1 MVSKRGVSAEVL
13 QAPRESFA
21 PETSW
26 RGGGPAPAGALHR
39 AYAGIYPDDLDVS
52 SAVDEPAYVP
62 RRGSWRGQLGRMLRS
77 LAGRLVLAF
86 SALILLAAVAVS
98 AAAVRSLL
106 LHDERF
112 VLCTSDDIQVQ
123 GNAHLSRAQALSVF
137 APDLERNIFRM
148 SLAERRAD
156 LERLP
161 WVQHATVMRLL
172 PNHVRVQITERTPVA
187 FVRQG
192 TQIGMVD
199 ASGILLDMPPED
211 AGDPRYSFPVLTGI
225 AAEDPL
231 STRAARLEVY
241 QQFMKELDG
250 SGQKLSNAISEV
262 DVSNPEDVK
271 ALVTTGGSDI
281 LVHFGDENFLA
292 RYNEFEQ
299 HLPQWKQQY
308 PRLASA
314 DMRYEGQ
321 IVLEMQPGTATAD
334 KKQDAAAVA
343 PSNSVAAAAQ
353 VPKGEGPGA
362 PSTAAVK
369 KAVTKPAVKPLA
381 KAPAKPALKPVH
393 ATAKP
398 DANAKMFAALAAAH
412 KASQSKSPSGSGATP

>member
-1 MVSKRGVSAEVL
+1 VA
-13 QAPRESFA
+13 
-21 PETSW
+21 
-26 RGGGPAPAGALHR
+26 
-39 AYAGIYPDDLDVS
+39 DDLV
-52 SAVDEPAYVP
+52 YVP
-62 RRGSWRGQLGRMLRS
+62 RRGTWRGRLGRMLRS
-77 LAGRLVLAF
+77 LAGRIVLGV
-86 SALILLAAVAVS
+86 SAMVPLAAATVAGV
-98 AAAVRSLL
+98 AVRSLL
-106 LHDERF
+106 LHDNHF
-112 VLCTSDDIQVQ
+112 ILSTSDDIQVE
-123 GNAHLSRAQALSVF
+123 GNAHLSRAQVLSVF

-172 PNHVRVQITERTPVA
+172 PNHLRVQIVERTPVA

-192 TQIGMVD
+192 TQIGLVD
-199 ASGILLDMPPED
+199 AGGVLLDMPPED

-231 STRAARLEVY
+231 STRTARLEVY
-241 QQFMKELDG
+241 RQFMRELDG

-271 ALVTTGGSDI
+271 ALVTSGGSDI

-299 HLPQWKQQY
+299 HLPQWKAQY

-321 IVLEMQPGTATAD
+321 IVLEMQPGTTSTD
-334 KKQDAAAVA
+334 GKPDAASVAPAKSVAATTQVPKGVGPVA
-343 PSNSVAAAAQ
+343 PSN
-353 VPKGEGPGA
+353 
-362 PSTAAVK
+362 AVSN
-369 KAVTKPAVKPLA
+369 KAVSKPPVQPVAKAATKPA
-381 KAPAKPALKPVH
+381 AKPVVKPVH
-393 ATAKP
+393 ATAKA
-398 DANAKMFAALAAAH
+398 DANAKMYAALAAAH
-412 KASQSKSPSGSGATP
+412 KASQSKPAAGAGATP

>member
-1 MVSKRGVSAEVL
+1 MKTISKRGVSAEAL
-13 QAPRESFA
+13 QAPRESFV

-39 AYAGIYPDDLDVS
+39 AYAGIYPDDLDGTS
-52 SAVDEPAYVP
+52 MADEPVYVP
-62 RRGSWRGQLGRMLRS
+62 RRGTWRGRMGRMLRS
-77 LAGRLVLAF
+77 IAGRIVLAVG
-86 SALILLAAVAVS
+86 ALLLLAAAAVG
-98 AAAVRSLL
+98 AAAARSVLM
-106 LHDERF
+106 HDSRF
-112 VLCTSDDIQVQ
+112 ILSTSDDIQVE
-123 GNAHLSRAQALSVF
+123 GNAHLSRAQVLSVF

-199 ASGILLDMPPED
+199 ASGVLLDMPPED

-271 ALVTTGGSDI
+271 ALVTSGGSDI

-299 HLPQWKQQY
+299 HLPQWKTQY

-321 IVLEMQPGTATAD
+321 IVLEMQPGTPLAD
-334 KKQDAAAVA
+334 AKPDA
-343 PSNSVAAAAQ
+343 
-353 VPKGEGPGA
+353 A
-362 PSTAAVK
+362 PSTNSAA
-369 KAVTKPAVKPLA
+369 ADALA
-381 KAPAKPALKPVH
+381 AKPAMKPVAKAVSKPPVKPVTKVATKPSTKPVLKPVH

-412 KASQSKSPSGSGATP
+412 KASQSKSPGAAGATP

>member
-1 MVSKRGVSAEVL
+1 VG
-13 QAPRESFA
+13 
-21 PETSW
+21 
-26 RGGGPAPAGALHR
+26 
-39 AYAGIYPDDLDVS
+39 
-52 SAVDEPAYVP
+52 
-62 RRGSWRGQLGRMLRS
+62 
-77 LAGRLVLAF
+77 
-86 SALILLAAVAVS
+86 
-98 AAAVRSLL
+98 AAAVRGVL
-106 LHDERF
+106 LHDNRF
-112 VLCTSDDIQVQ
+112 VLSTSDDIQVS
-123 GNAHLSRAQALSVF
+123 GNAHLSRMQVLGVF

-148 SLAERRAD
+148 SLTERRAD

-161 WVQHATVMRLL
+161 WVQHAIVMRLL
-172 PNHVRVQITERTPVA
+172 PNHVRVQIIERTPVA

-199 ASGILLDMPPED
+199 SSGVLLDMPSED

-241 QQFMKELDG
+241 QQFMRELDG

-271 ALVTTGGSDI
+271 ALVTSGGSDI

-299 HLPQWKQQY
+299 HLPQWKTQY

-321 IVLEMQPGTATAD
+321 IVLEMQPGIPPTDAKT
-334 KKQDAAAVA
+334 DAAAVA
-343 PSNSVAAAAQ
+343 PTSSMAATTQ
-353 VPKGEGPGA
+353 VPKGEGLDARTGS
-362 PSTAAVK
+362 PSAAVSKPAAKPVVQPAAK
-369 KAVTKPAVKPLA
+369 KAVSKPAVKPVA
-381 KAPAKPALKPVH
+381 KSPAKPVLKPVH
-393 ATAKP
+393 ATAKT
-398 DANAKMFAALAAAH
+398 DANAKMYAALAAAH
-412 KASQSKSPSGSGATP
+412 KASQSKSPGGSGATP

>member
-1 MVSKRGVSAEVL
+1 
-13 QAPRESFA
+13 
-21 PETSW
+21 
-26 RGGGPAPAGALHR
+26 
-39 AYAGIYPDDLDVS
+39 
-52 SAVDEPAYVP
+52 
-62 RRGSWRGQLGRMLRS
+62 
-77 LAGRLVLAF
+77 
-86 SALILLAAVAVS
+86 
-98 AAAVRSLL
+98 
-106 LHDERF
+106 
-112 VLCTSDDIQVQ
+112 
-123 GNAHLSRAQALSVF
+123 
-137 APDLERNIFRM
+137 
-148 SLAERRAD
+148 
-156 LERLP
+156 
-161 WVQHATVMRLL
+161 
-172 PNHVRVQITERTPVA
+172 
-187 FVRQG
+187 
-192 TQIGMVD
+192 
-199 ASGILLDMPPED
+199 
-211 AGDPRYSFPVLTGI
+211 VLTGI

-343 PSNSVAAAAQ
+343 PSNTVAAAAQ